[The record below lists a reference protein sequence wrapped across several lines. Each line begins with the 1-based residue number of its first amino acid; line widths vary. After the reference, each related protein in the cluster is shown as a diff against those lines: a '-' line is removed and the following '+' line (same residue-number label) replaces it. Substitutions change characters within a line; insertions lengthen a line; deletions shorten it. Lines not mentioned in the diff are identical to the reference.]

1 LIACFRLIVTP
12 ERIVQ
17 TGKKK
22 LVLDH
27 LIVQKMDDEEGGEDV
42 NSILTYGAKALF
54 EDDQAAKDITCQCP
68 STRRTYLA
76 TDPSQI
82 PMRMFKS

>member
-1 LIACFRLIVTP
+1 MFHKLTCLI

-27 LIVQKMDDEEGGEDV
+27 VIVQKMDDEEGGSDV
-42 NSILTYGAKALF
+42 RSILTYGAQALF
-54 EDDQAAKDITCQCP
+54 DETAETRNITCTFSISRCYPNCSLLIPQILTRT
-68 STRRTYLA
+68 ST
-76 TDPSQI
+76 S
-82 PMRMFKS
+82 